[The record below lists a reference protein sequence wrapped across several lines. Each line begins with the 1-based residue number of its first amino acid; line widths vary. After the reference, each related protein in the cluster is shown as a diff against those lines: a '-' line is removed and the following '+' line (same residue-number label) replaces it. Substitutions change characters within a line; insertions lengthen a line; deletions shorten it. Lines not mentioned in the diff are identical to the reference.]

1 MQEFIILNQE
11 EVQSMLK
18 MEDVISAVEKAYMLK
33 CDGQAQLFP
42 LVCHSFEDGK
52 AEFDIKS
59 GSADGAGI
67 FGMKL
72 VSFFLDNSE
81 KGLPRLTGTILIFDR
96 QTGMLKGIM
105 DGGAITNTRTG
116 AAGGVGCK
124 ALARPESETLLLVG
138 TGAQG
143 PTLLAAALSVMD
155 NIKKIMVY
163 NAHSFD
169 RAKAFAEEVKE
180 KLGISCQ
187 IEGVENLEEACRKSD
202 VILTATPCRD
212 GMIKS
217 DWIQPG
223 THLSCIGSDMEGK
236 QELEETLL
244 AKARVFCDD
253 LSQVIAVGECEK
265 AVKQGILNPDDITE
279 IGDVLLGRAA
289 GRQSTEDITIFDST
303 GIGLQDLMTASV
315 LIEQAEAKGIGTKM
329 QL

>member
-1 MQEFIILNQE
+1 MQEFIILNQN
-11 EVQSMLK
+11 EVQSMLR
-18 MEDVISAVEKAYMLK
+18 MEDVIAAVEKAYTLK
-33 CDGQAQLFP
+33 CDRQAELFP
-42 LVCHSFEDGK
+42 LVCHAFEEGK

-72 VSFFLDNSE
+72 VSFFLENSE

-96 QTGMLKGIM
+96 KTGMLKGIM

-124 ALARPESETLLLVG
+124 VLARPESETLLLVG

-143 PTLLAAALSVMD
+143 CPLLEAALSVMKQ
-155 NIKKIMVY
+155 IKEILVF
-163 NAHSFD
+163 NAHSFE
-169 RAKAFAEEVKE
+169 RAQAFAADVKE
-180 KLGISCQ
+180 KLNIACR
-187 IEGVENLEEACRKSD
+187 VEAAADLEAACRKAD

-212 GMIKS
+212 GMIKA

-244 AKARVFCDD
+244 ARARVFCDD
-253 LSQVIAVGECEK
+253 LAQVVAVGECEK
-265 AVKQGILNPDDITE
+265 AVKHGILDPAAITE

-289 GRQSTEDITIFDST
+289 GRQSAEDITVFDST

-315 LIEQAEAKGIGTKM
+315 LIEQAEEKGIGTKM